1 MSNVN
6 TEKTGKWGALEL
18 GALWTKV
25 SKDKTQKFF
34 TGHITT
40 PLDGKVELVIFSN
53 KDKKNEKSPDFR
65 IYLSE
70 PKKDAEAV
78 AAPSA
83 KPRTAPTQT
92 REEEDQGVL

>member
-1 MSNVN
+1 MSNAN

-70 PKKDAEAV
+70 PKKDSEASAPPAAKAKV
-78 AAPSA
+78 AAAPS
-83 KPRTAPTQT
+83 KDD
-92 REEEDQGVL
+92 EEMGVL